1 MSYDRP
7 IAPLARRF
15 ATPAT
20 RPVVQPEKRIVPL
33 TRRFEIMWLDEA
45 GDVQE
50 LTKIAPA
57 LPAFEEAFSAFTHGT
72 QFATTEGPVA
82 VEDLVPG
89 MRLLTP
95 EGREETLVWTGAI
108 TLVPNARSLRENPN
122 RLYRVSADALGLQRP
137 SRDIMLGPDA
147 RLLNRDPAVL
157 ASVEAQAAFV
167 PLTAYTDGVS
177 VFEIQAVMPV
187 RVYHLRTER
196 HAALMADGLAVES
209 FHPRADLSH
218 SLPEEILQV
227 FLSLFPGKET
237 LSSFGRSAYPRISEE
252 AFQAL

>member
-57 LPAFEEAFSAFTHGT
+57 LPAFEEAFSAFCHGT
-72 QFATTEGPVA
+72 QIATTDGPVA
-82 VEDLVPG
+82 VEDLLPG
-89 MRLLTP
+89 ATLLTP
-95 EGREETLVWTGAI
+95 EGREETLTWKGSI
-108 TLVPNARSLRENPN
+108 TLVPTARSLREKPN
-122 RLYRVSADALGLQRP
+122 RLFRVSTDALGLQRP
-137 SRDIMLGPDA
+137 SRDVMFGPDA
-147 RLLNRDPAVL
+147 RLLNRDPSVL
-157 ASVEAQAAFV
+157 AAVEARAAFA
-167 PLTAYTDGVS
+167 PISAYADGVS
-177 VFEIQAVMPV
+177 VIEIQAPMPT

-196 HAALMADGLAVES
+196 HAAIMADGLAVEAY
-209 FHPRADLSH
+209 HPGNDLAH
-218 SLPEEILQV
+218 GLPEEMVRV
-227 FLSLFPGKET
+227 FLSLFPGHET
-237 LSSFGRSAYPRISEE
+237 LSSFGRSAYPRLSEE
-252 AFQAL
+252 AMHAI